1 MTDLLEAIML
11 LCFGCSWPI
20 NLVKNIKAG
29 SAKSMSLLFILLI
42 IIGYVAGISAKII
55 NHKFNYVFAV
65 YIFNLTVVT
74 MDLAVYFINKHKD
87 EKMSKNTKL
96 NA

>member
-20 NLVKNIKAG
+20 NLIKNIKAG
-29 SAKSMSLLFILLI
+29 SAKSMSLLFILFI
-42 IIGYVAGISAKII
+42 IVGYVAGISAKII

-65 YIFNLTVVT
+65 YVFNLAIVAVN
-74 MDLAVYFINKHKD
+74 LVVYFINKRKD
-87 EKMSKNTKL
+87 KKLSIKTKL
-96 NA
+96 EA